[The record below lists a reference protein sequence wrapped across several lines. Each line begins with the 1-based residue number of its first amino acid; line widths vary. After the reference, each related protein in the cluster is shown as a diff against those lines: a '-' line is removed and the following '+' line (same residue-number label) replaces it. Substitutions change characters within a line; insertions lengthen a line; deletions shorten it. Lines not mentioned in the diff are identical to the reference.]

1 MPPQWLPI
9 YYLWAASGTMA
20 HISELCSGFRRA
32 LAPLGKA
39 VFKGRRRRIQAAS
52 GRFRAR
58 LEGCVQSRLKSLLV
72 TQSKKQAA
80 FEPIIHPRTRR
91 AAQWRLGYGAVYAE
105 TRGRLKRAS
114 RADRQH
120 QKAWFSPPC

>member
-1 MPPQWLPI
+1 MPRVF
-9 YYLWAASGTMA
+9 AEHSATA
-20 HISELCSGFRRA
+20 
-32 LAPLGKA
+32 GKA
-39 VFKGRRRRIQAAS
+39 VFKVAGDAS
-52 GRFRAR
+52 KPPPDGSVRVWKAEFRA
-58 LEGCVQSRLKSLLV
+58 GCKKSACYAV
-72 TQSKKQAA
+72 KKQAA

-91 AAQWRLGYGAVYAE
+91 SAQWRLGYGAVYAE